1 MSRASTGNRRR
12 RQRRRK
18 GDGHGDGHADD
29 ERWLL
34 TYADMITLLMALFM
48 VLFSIS
54 SVNVSKFQ
62 TLKETLQNA
71 FSPKVLSGGGSILPD
86 GGADKSPHPPAEQP
100 TPAAVP
106 KSLTDRAAAGD
117 RKAEQDEFLRL
128 KRELDAY
135 ARRHGF
141 SSSIETLVDSRGL
154 VIRLLT
160 DQVLYDSGSAV
171 LKPEATPL
179 LAKIS
184 ALVNVDSSHPISV
197 EGNTDDVPIANGQ
210 YPSNWELSA
219 ARAAGVAR
227 FMAAHAVS
235 ATRLEAT
242 GVADQRPIAPNSTE
256 AGRSR
261 NRRVEIALLRGS
273 APEGGP
279 VVP

>member
-1 MSRASTGNRRR
+1 MSRSGVNSRRR
-12 RQRRRK
+12 RQRRRA
-18 GDGHGDGHADD
+18 GDGSGDGHADD

-34 TYADMITLLMALFM
+34 TYADMITLLMALFI

-54 SVNVSKFQ
+54 SVNVSKFE

-86 GGADKSPHPPAEQP
+86 GGASKSPHPPSQQP

-106 KSLTDRAAAGD
+106 QQLEDRAANGRRD
-117 RKAEQDEFLRL
+117 EQEDFRRL

-135 ARRHGF
+135 ARSHGF
-141 SSSIETLVDSRGL
+141 SASIETLIDSRGL

-160 DQVLYDSGSAV
+160 DDVLFDSGSAT
-171 LKPEATPL
+171 LKPEAAPL
-179 LAKIS
+179 LAKIA
-184 ALVNVDSSHPISV
+184 ALVNVDASHPISV
-197 EGNTDDVPIANGQ
+197 GGHTDDVPIATGQ
-210 YPSNWELSA
+210 FPSNWELSA

-227 FMAAHAVS
+227 FLTGHGVA

-242 GVADQRPIAPNSTE
+242 GVADQRPIATNTTAE
-256 AGRSR
+256 GRSR

-273 APEGGP
+273 VPEGGL
-279 VVP
+279 VP

>member
-1 MSRASTGNRRR
+1 MSRSGVRSRRR
-12 RQRRRK
+12 RQRRRA
-18 GDGHGDGHADD
+18 GDGQGDGHADD

-54 SVNVSKFQ
+54 SVNVSKFE

-86 GGADKSPHPPAEQP
+86 GGASRSPQPPSQQP

-106 KSLTDRAAAGD
+106 RQLEDRAHQGRRD
-117 RKAEQDEFLRL
+117 EQEDFRRRKRQR
-128 KRELDAY
+128 DAY
-135 ARRHGF
+135 ARSHGF
-141 SSSIETLVDSRGL
+141 SASIETLIDSRGL

-160 DQVLYDSGSAV
+160 DDVVFDSGSAT
-171 LKPEATPL
+171 LKPEAAPL

-184 ALVNVDSSHPISV
+184 ALVNVDASHPISV
-197 EGNTDDVPIANGQ
+197 GGHTDDVPIATGRF
-210 YPSNWELSA
+210 PSNWELSA

-227 FMAAHAVS
+227 FLTGHGVA

-242 GVADQRPIAPNSTE
+242 GVADQRPIATNTTE
-256 AGRSR
+256 EGRSR
-261 NRRVEIALLRGS
+261 NRRVEIALLRGGV
-273 APEGGP
+273 PEGGL
-279 VVP
+279 VP

>member
-1 MSRASTGNRRR
+1 MSRSGVRSRRR
-12 RQRRRK
+12 RQRRRA
-18 GDGHGDGHADD
+18 GDGQGDGHADD

-54 SVNVSKFQ
+54 SVNVSKFE

-86 GGADKSPHPPAEQP
+86 GGASRSPQPPSQQP

-106 KSLTDRAAAGD
+106 RQLEDRADQGRRD
-117 RKAEQDEFLRL
+117 EQEDFRRL
-128 KRELDAY
+128 KRQHDADPRSPGVT
-135 ARRHGF
+135 A
-141 SSSIETLVDSRGL
+141 SIDTQIHSRAL

-160 DQVLYDSGSAV
+160 DDVVFDSGSAT
-171 LKPEATPL
+171 LKPEAAPL

-184 ALVNVDSSHPISV
+184 ALVNVDASHPISV
-197 EGNTDDVPIANGQ
+197 GGHTDDVPIATGRF
-210 YPSNWELSA
+210 PSNWELSA

-227 FMAAHAVS
+227 FLTGHGVA

-242 GVADQRPIAPNSTE
+242 GVADQRPIATNTTE
-256 AGRSR
+256 EGRSR
-261 NRRVEIALLRGS
+261 NRRVEIALLRGGV
-273 APEGGP
+273 PEGGL
-279 VVP
+279 VP

>member
-1 MSRASTGNRRR
+1 MSRSGVRSRRR
-12 RQRRRK
+12 RQRRRA
-18 GDGHGDGHADD
+18 GDGQGDGHADD

-54 SVNVSKFQ
+54 SVNVSKFE

-86 GGADKSPHPPAEQP
+86 GGASRSPQPPSQQP

-106 KSLTDRAAAGD
+106 RQLEDRADQGRRD
-117 RKAEQDEFLRL
+117 DQVYFRRL
-128 KRELDAY
+128 KRQLDAY
-135 ARRHGF
+135 ARSHGF
-141 SSSIETLVDSRGL
+141 SASIETLIDSRGL

-160 DQVLYDSGSAV
+160 DDVVFDSGSAT
-171 LKPEATPL
+171 LKPEAAPL

-184 ALVNVDSSHPISV
+184 ALVHVDASHPISV
-197 EGNTDDVPIANGQ
+197 GGHTDDVPIATGRF
-210 YPSNWELSA
+210 PSNWELSA

-227 FMAAHAVS
+227 FLTGHGVA

-242 GVADQRPIAPNSTE
+242 GVADQRPIATNTTE
-256 AGRSR
+256 EGRSR
-261 NRRVEIALLRGS
+261 NRRVEIALLRGGV
-273 APEGGP
+273 PEGGL
-279 VVP
+279 VP

>member
-1 MSRASTGNRRR
+1 VSRSGVRSRRR
-12 RQRRRK
+12 RQRRRR
-18 GDGHGDGHADD
+18 GDGSGDGHADD

-54 SVNVSKFQ
+54 SVNVSKFE

-86 GGADKSPHPPAEQP
+86 GGASKSPHPPSQQP

-106 KSLTDRAAAGD
+106 QQLEDRAANGRRD
-117 RKAEQDEFLRL
+117 EQEDFRRL

-135 ARRHGF
+135 ARSHGF
-141 SSSIETLVDSRGL
+141 STSIETLIDSRGL

-160 DQVLYDSGSAV
+160 DDVLFDSGSAT
-171 LKPEATPL
+171 LKPEAAPL

-184 ALVNVDSSHPISV
+184 ALVNVDASHPISV
-197 EGNTDDVPIANGQ
+197 GGHTDDVPIATGQ
-210 YPSNWELSA
+210 FPSNWELSA

-227 FMAAHAVS
+227 FLTGHGVA

-242 GVADQRPIAPNSTE
+242 GVADQRPIATNTTE
-256 AGRSR
+256 EGRSR

-273 APEGGP
+273 VPEGGL
-279 VVP
+279 VP

>member
-1 MSRASTGNRRR
+1 MSRRAGGNRRR
-12 RQRRRK
+12 RQRRRR
-18 GDGHGDGHADD
+18 GDGMGDGHADN

-54 SVNVSKFQ
+54 SVNVSKFE

-71 FSPKVLSGGGSILPD
+71 FSPKVLSGGGSIVPD
-86 GGADKSPHPPAEQP
+86 GGAEKSPHPPAEQP

-106 KSLTDRAAAGD
+106 QSLTDRAARGD
-117 RKAEQDEFLRL
+117 RRAEQDEFLRL

-135 ARRHGF
+135 ARSHGF
-141 SSSIETLVDSRGL
+141 SSSIETLVNSRGL

-160 DQVLYDSGSAV
+160 DRVLFDSGSAV
-171 LKPEATPL
+171 LKPEAGPL

-184 ALVNVDSSHPISV
+184 DLVNVDSAHPISV
-197 EGNTDDVPIANGQ
+197 EGHTDDVPIATGV

-219 ARAAGVAR
+219 ARAAGVVR
-227 FMAAHAVS
+227 FMIAHGVA

-242 GVADQRPIAPNSTE
+242 GVADQRPIATNTTA

-279 VVP
+279 IVP

>member
-1 MSRASTGNRRR
+1 MSRSGVRSRRR
-12 RQRRRK
+12 RQRRRA
-18 GDGHGDGHADD
+18 GDGQGDGHADD

-54 SVNVSKFQ
+54 SVNVSKFE

-86 GGADKSPHPPAEQP
+86 GGASRSPQPPSQQP

-106 KSLTDRAAAGD
+106 RQLEDRADQGRRD
-117 RKAEQDEFLRL
+117 EQEDFRRL
-128 KRELDAY
+128 KRQLDAY
-135 ARRHGF
+135 ARSHGF
-141 SSSIETLVDSRGL
+141 SASIETLIDSRGL

-160 DQVLYDSGSAV
+160 DDVVFDSGSAT
-171 LKPEATPL
+171 LKPEAAPL

-184 ALVNVDSSHPISV
+184 ALVNVDASHPISV
-197 EGNTDDVPIANGQ
+197 GGHTDDVPIATGRF
-210 YPSNWELSA
+210 PSNWELSA

-227 FMAAHAVS
+227 FLTGHGVA

-242 GVADQRPIAPNSTE
+242 GVADQRPIATNTTE
-256 AGRSR
+256 EGRSR
-261 NRRVEIALLRGS
+261 NRRVEIALLRGGV
-273 APEGGP
+273 PEGGL
-279 VVP
+279 VP

>member
-1 MSRASTGNRRR
+1 MSRSGVRSRR
-12 RQRRRK
+12 RQRRRR

-54 SVNVSKFQ
+54 SVNVSKFE

-86 GGADKSPHPPAEQP
+86 GGASRSSQPPSQQP

-106 KSLTDRAAAGD
+106 QRLEDRAAND
-117 RKAEQDEFLRL
+117 RHHEQEDFRRL
-128 KRELDAY
+128 KRQLDAY
-135 ARRHGF
+135 ARSHGF
-141 SSSIETLVDSRGL
+141 SASIETLIDSRGL

-160 DQVLYDSGSAV
+160 DDVLFDSGSAI
-171 LKPEATPL
+171 LKAEAGPL
-179 LAKIS
+179 LAKIA
-184 ALVNVDSSHPISV
+184 ALVNVDASHPISV
-197 EGNTDDVPIANGQ
+197 GGHTDDVPIATGRF
-210 YPSNWELSA
+210 PSNWELSA

-227 FMAAHAVS
+227 FLTAHGVA

-242 GVADQRPIAPNSTE
+242 GVADQRPIATNTTE
-256 AGRSR
+256 EGRSR

-273 APEGGP
+273 VPEGGL
-279 VVP
+279 VP